1 MNRTLRLDLLDGR
14 RIRQIDG
21 VVSLI
26 AADASGQFGVLP
38 GHRPL
43 VTVLAPGLLR
53 YRVAGA
59 APDDWRWAATVGDT
73 LRCADGCIAI
83 VSRRILGDDTSAP
96 EALQTELDAVLHEE
110 QTWRESARTS
120 QGRIETALYQRLQQL
135 AEQAR
140 LGP

>member
-1 MNRTLRLDLLDGR
+1 MSRTLRLDLLDGR
-14 RIRQIDG
+14 RIRQVEQ

-53 YRVAGA
+53 YRLAEAG
-59 APDDWRWAATVGDT
+59 PDDWRWVATVGGT
-73 LRCADGCIAI
+73 LRCADGRVAI

-96 EALQTELDAVLHEE
+96 EALQTTLDAVLHEE
-110 QTWRESARTS
+110 QAWRESARSS

-135 AEQAR
+135 AEQPR
-140 LGP
+140 P